1 MSETQNNP
9 SSGEN
14 PEEKPPEEGGSVTR
28 SAFEMFGLQ
37 LDVNPPAEEHKDLKE
52 GDLCPQCGK
61 AKLEYDGTL
70 TLRCPNCGYG
80 AGGCFT

>member
-1 MSETQNNP
+1 MSETRNDP
-9 SSGEN
+9 SSGAN
-14 PEEKPPEEGGSVTR
+14 PEENPPEEEGSVTR

-37 LDVNPPAEEHKDLKE
+37 LETEPAEKYKDLRE
-52 GDLCPQCGK
+52 GDLCPQCGE

>member
-1 MSETQNNP
+1 MSQPENTASPDEQP
-9 SSGEN
+9 S
-14 PEEKPPEEGGSVTR
+14 EKAPEEGVTR
-28 SAFEMFGLQ
+28 SAFEIFGVQ
-37 LDVNPPAEEHKDLKE
+37 LDVNLPSEEEHKDLKE
-52 GDLCPQCGK
+52 GDLCPQCGQ

>member
-1 MSETQNNP
+1 MTGPENNA
-9 SSGEN
+9 SSGE
-14 PEEKPPEEGGSVTR
+14 EEQPSEEAQSITR
-28 SAFEMFGLQ
+28 SAFETFGLQ
-37 LDVNPPAEEHKDLKE
+37 LDVTPPAEKHKDLKE

-61 AKLEYDGTL
+61 ARLEYDGTL